1 MNFNKLLPNIVQA
14 EAFLLMQ
21 EKELIPYLYR
31 TEFRK
36 ITAVLC
42 RSLGIEHISIAEDL
56 VGDTFLLAA
65 ETWGLKGIPQNPA
78 AWLYTVAKN
87 KAKDLLK
94 RNSLF
99 SQKISPQI
107 QYTTD
112 DKHVIEIDLSAKNIQ
127 DSQLQMMF
135 AICYPGIPPE
145 AQIGLSLR
153 ILCSFSIDEIADA
166 FLTNKETINKR
177 LYRAKEKLKQDNVKI
192 ELPSGNEIDKR
203 IENVLTTLYLLF
215 NEGYYS
221 SNNNAVLRKDLCLEA
236 MRLTHMLTENEITNK
251 PAVNALLALMCFHAS
266 RFEARIDSNGE
277 LILYEDQDTLLWNR
291 ELIIQGE
298 LYLNKASTGNYLS
311 KYHWEAAI
319 AYWHTTINNETEKW
333 EKILSLYNQLLMTE
347 YSPIAALN
355 RTYALSKVYGNEEAI
370 MEAEKLKLDN
380 NHLYHCLLGE
390 LYSDVDLKKA
400 IEHLQQAL
408 KLSRVAADK
417 KVIKNKISKLGKL
430 KNV

>member
-1 MNFNKLLPNIVQA
+1 MLPLQA
-14 EAFLLMQ
+14 EAFLFMH
-21 EKELIPYLYR
+21 EKELIPHLYR

-94 RNSLF
+94 RNSIF
-99 SQKISPQI
+99 SQKVSPEI
-107 QYTTD
+107 KNNTEEKYETD
-112 DKHVIEIDLSAKNIQ
+112 IDLSVQNIR

-135 AICYPGIPPE
+135 AICHPGLPAE

-153 ILCSFSIDEIADA
+153 ILCGFSIDEIADA

-177 LYRAKEKLKQDNVKI
+177 LYRAKERLKQVKVKI
-192 ELPSGNEIDKR
+192 ELPPDIEIDKR
-203 IENVLTTLYLLF
+203 IENVLTTIYLLF

-221 SNNNAVLRKDLCLEA
+221 SGTNTVLRKELCLEA
-236 MRLTHMLTENEITNK
+236 MRLNHMLTENKITDK

-266 RFEARIDSNGE
+266 RFEARIDSKGE
-277 LILYEDQDTLLWNR
+277 LILYDEQDTSLWNK
-291 ELIIQGE
+291 ELIKQGE
-298 LYLNKASTGNYLS
+298 YYMNRAATGNSVS
-311 KYHWEAAI
+311 KFHIEAAI
-319 AYWHTTINNETEKW
+319 AYWHTVTNDDAGKW
-333 EKILSLYNQLLMTE
+333 EKILSLYNQLLIIE

-355 RTYALSKVYGNEEAI
+355 RTYALSKVYGNEPAI
-370 MEAEKLKLDN
+370 VEAEKLDLGG
-380 NHLYHCLLGE
+380 NHLYHSLLGE
-390 LYSDVDLKKA
+390 LYSSVDNNKA
-400 IEHLQQAL
+400 IQHLQQAL
-408 KLSRVAADK
+408 KLSRSSADN
-417 KVIKNKISKLGKL
+417 KVILNKIKKLS
-430 KNV
+430 

>member
-1 MNFNKLLPNIVQA
+1 
-14 EAFLLMQ
+14 MQ
-21 EKELIPYLYR
+21 EKELIPHLYR

-42 RSLGIEHISIAEDL
+42 RSLGIEHISVAEDL

-65 ETWGLKGIPQNPA
+65 ETWGLKGLPQNPA

-94 RNSLF
+94 RNTLF

-107 QYTTD
+107 KNSTEEAFEID
-112 DKHVIEIDLSAKNIQ
+112 IDLSVQNIR

-135 AICYPGIPPE
+135 AICHPGISPE

-153 ILCSFSIDEIADA
+153 ILCGFSIDEIADA

-177 LYRAKEKLKQDNVKI
+177 LYRAKEKLKHIKVKI
-192 ELPSGNEIDKR
+192 ELPPDTEIDKR

-221 SNNNAVLRKDLCLEA
+221 SSRNSVLRRDLCLEA
-236 MRLTHMLTENEITNK
+236 MRLTHMLTENESTDK
-251 PAVNALLALMCFHAS
+251 PFVNASLALMCFHSS
-266 RFEARIDSNGE
+266 RFEARINPKGE
-277 LILYEDQDTLLWNR
+277 LILYEEQDTSLWNN
-291 ELIIQGE
+291 ELILQGE
-298 LYLNKASTGNYLS
+298 YYLNKAATGNVLS
-311 KYHWEAAI
+311 KYHLEAAI
-319 AYWHTTINNETEKW
+319 AYWHTVINNDTEKW
-333 EKILSLYNQLLMTE
+333 EKILSLYNQLLMIE

-355 RTYALSKVYGNEEAI
+355 RTYALAKVYSNERAI
-370 MEAEKLKLDN
+370 TEAEKLELAD
-380 NHLYHCLLGE
+380 NHLYHSLLGE
-390 LYSDVDLKKA
+390 LYTTIDKTKA
-400 IEHLQQAL
+400 IEHLESAL
-408 KLSRVAADK
+408 KLSRSAADK
-417 KVIKNKISKLGKL
+417 KVIKDKISKLDKV

>member
-1 MNFNKLLPNIVQA
+1 MSEQ
-14 EAFLLMQ
+14 
-21 EKELIPYLYR
+21 ELIPYLYR

-42 RSLGIEHISIAEDL
+42 RSLGIEHISVAEDL

-65 ETWGLKGIPQNPA
+65 ETWGLKGVPQNPA

-94 RNSLF
+94 RNTLF

-107 QYTTD
+107 QYNTD
-112 DKHVIEIDLSAKNIQ
+112 DTHEIDIDLSVQNIQ

-192 ELPSGNEIDKR
+192 ELPSANEIDKR
-203 IENVLTTLYLLF
+203 IDNVLTTLYLLF

-221 SNNNAVLRKDLCLEA
+221 SSRNTVLRKDLCLEA
-236 MRLTHMLTENEITNK
+236 MRLTHMLTENETTNK
-251 PAVNALLALMCFHAS
+251 PPVNALLAIMCFHAS

-277 LILYEDQDTLLWNR
+277 LILYEDQDISLWNN
-291 ELIIQGE
+291 ELISQGE
-298 LYLNKASTGNYLS
+298 HYLNKASTGDSLS

-319 AYWHTTINNETEKW
+319 AYWHTVTNNEIQKW
-333 EKILSLYNQLLMTE
+333 EKILGLYNQLLMLE

-355 RTYALSKVYGNEEAI
+355 RTYALARVYGNEQAI
-370 MEAEKLKLDN
+370 IEAEKLKLDG
-380 NHLYHCLLGE
+380 NHLYHTLLGE
-390 LYSDVDLKKA
+390 LYSAVDAGKA
-400 IEHLQQAL
+400 KLHLENAL
-408 KLSRVAADK
+408 KLSRSAADK
-417 KVIKNKISKLGKL
+417 KVIKNKISKL
-430 KNV
+430 KNI

>member
-1 MNFNKLLPNIVQA
+1 
-14 EAFLLMQ
+14 MQ

-94 RNSLF
+94 RNTLF

-107 QYTTD
+107 QYAAD
-112 DKHVIEIDLSAKNIQ
+112 DKHEIEIDLSAQNIQ

-135 AICYPGIPPE
+135 AICYPGIPSE

-153 ILCSFSIDEIADA
+153 ILCGFSIDEIADA

-177 LYRAKEKLKQDNVKI
+177 LYRAKEKLKQDNVQI
-192 ELPSGNEIDKR
+192 ELPSEKEIDKR

-266 RFEARIDSNGE
+266 RFEARIDSDGE
-277 LILYEDQDTLLWNR
+277 LILYEDQDISLWNK
-291 ELIIQGE
+291 ELIMQGE
-298 LYLNKASTGNYLS
+298 RYLNKASTGNYLS

-319 AYWHTTINNETEKW
+319 AYWHTTTNNEDQKW

-370 MEAEKLKLDN
+370 VEAEKLNLDN

-390 LYSDVDLKKA
+390 LYSDVDLQKA

-408 KLSRVAADK
+408 KLSRIAADK